1 MPLLTKL
8 QKFFD
13 ANNAKYEI
21 LVHKKVFTTY
31 DTAQT
36 LHVDLKSV
44 AKTLFVKIDRGYVF
58 VILPGT
64 KRFDQNKLKKLIN
77 DTRKKEAKKT
87 RTKPKLVKKVEL
99 TKETAIKKMVTKKV
113 GALVPF
119 GHLYDLQTFYDKGLD
134 ANKKLI
140 LNAGSFTDS
149 VVMTPKEYLRLEK
162 AVTGKFSK

>member
-1 MPLLTKL
+1 MPLLPKF
-8 QKFFD
+8 QKFLD
-13 ANNAKYEI
+13 ENKAKYEV
-21 LVHKKVFTTY
+21 LAHKKVFTTY

-44 AKTLFVKIDRGYVF
+44 AKTLFVKTDSDYVF

-64 KRFDQNKLKKLIN
+64 KRFDQTKLKNLIN

-87 RTKPKLVKKVEL
+87 GTKPKLVKKVEL

-134 ANKKLI
+134 NAKKLI

-162 AVTGKFSK
+162 AVAGRFSK

>member
-1 MPLLTKL
+1 MPLLPKF
-8 QKFFD
+8 QKFLD
-13 ANNAKYEI
+13 ANKAKYEI
-21 LVHKKVFTTY
+21 LAHKKVFTTY

-44 AKTLFVKIDRGYVF
+44 AKTLFVKTDSDYVF

-77 DTRKKEAKKT
+77 DTRKKEAKKAE
-87 RTKPKLVKKVEL
+87 TKPKLVKKVEL

-119 GHLYDLQTFYDKGLD
+119 GSLYDLQTFYDKGLD
-134 ANKKLI
+134 SSKKII

-162 AVTGKFSK
+162 AVAGRFSK